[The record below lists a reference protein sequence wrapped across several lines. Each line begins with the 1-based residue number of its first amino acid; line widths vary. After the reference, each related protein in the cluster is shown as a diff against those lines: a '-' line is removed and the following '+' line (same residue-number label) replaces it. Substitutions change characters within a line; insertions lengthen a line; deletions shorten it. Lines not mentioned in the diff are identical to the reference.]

1 MENGDG
7 SVMMKV
13 SGIMRDQ
20 MLLVYNWD
28 IRMNLVSNMCP
39 EILRSISVFLLTLFI
54 RQN

>member
-20 MLLVYNWD
+20 TLLVYNWD
-28 IRMNLVSNMCP
+28 IRMHLVSEICP
-39 EILRSISVFLLTLFI
+39 EITKRKVSLLSL
-54 RQN
+54 